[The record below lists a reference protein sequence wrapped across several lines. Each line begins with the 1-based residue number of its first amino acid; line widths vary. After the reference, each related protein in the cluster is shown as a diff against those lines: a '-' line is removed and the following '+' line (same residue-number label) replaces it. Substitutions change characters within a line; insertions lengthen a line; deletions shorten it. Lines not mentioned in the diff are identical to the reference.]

1 METSDTRLSWE
12 VMNITTLVT
21 VLERTCNCPI
31 ILKSLTSCIVHIESE
46 VRPFMRSSSTCI
58 EQRKLPQ

>member
-1 METSDTRLSWE
+1 
-12 VMNITTLVT
+12 MNITTLVT